1 MNSSFTW
8 EHKCFGHF
16 VLSEICNI
24 LKVSMLV
31 PSGDSNVIQHV
42 VLGLL
47 DQNNLCPQMFICVMN
62 HCHMIQ
68 KGFIKETLCTE
79 TVFVSILCI

>member
-1 MNSSFTW
+1 
-8 EHKCFGHF
+8 
-16 VLSEICNI
+16 VLDIVYCLRYRPVYICNI

-47 DQNNLCPQMFICVMN
+47 DQTNPYSQIFICIMN
-62 HCHMIQ
+62 HCRMIQ
-68 KGFIKETLCTE
+68 MRFIKVTLYVE
-79 TVFVSILCI
+79 AVFFLILHI